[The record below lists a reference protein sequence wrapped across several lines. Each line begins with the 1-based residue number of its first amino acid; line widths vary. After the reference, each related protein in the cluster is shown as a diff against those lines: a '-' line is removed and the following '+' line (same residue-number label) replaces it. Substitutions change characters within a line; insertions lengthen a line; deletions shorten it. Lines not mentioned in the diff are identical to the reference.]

1 MVGDDACTTF
11 IELLKRM
18 MDIFSSMEERKRNQ
32 AGKKIKPPKIKLGKL
47 SKSDFRKLQK
57 AGFDIK
63 YVTVPAEKSAEVEE
77 NLLKMGGSFFK
88 TEVGDSNNAVF
99 AVPASQIDMIQSAL
113 KHAVAKDLQENPDKI
128 AVKDGK
134 DLIDTEDIGL
144 VRRVMTDHDIPVV
157 TFKNDDDKYM
167 NFVPKEFEG
176 QYSKA
181 LKEAQEIKK
190 QVDGIDITRYEQT
203 APLDDLGYEAFV
215 VPQDEAEEIYA
226 AAKADGLDVSFVKQG
241 ENVAVMYDTDI
252 SEKVE
257 KARQEYKDSLEMS
270 EEYIIDVY
278 DNIITL
284 DMAKLNIEE
293 LNTADTYYMRV
304 PNTKGQD
311 YIRIKQSDGE
321 LINGGKTLKS
331 ELDFDKQ
338 YPVYDS
344 SGKVKRAVNGSE
356 LAGYFNT
363 RNRRINKD
371 TAVYKYGTQGGE
383 LRRID
388 LFNSKKNEL
397 ISVKMGSCA
406 EMSAALRE
414 RGLNGKTIQKLLE
427 DIHKELNDKQ
437 KEIFGFAAEKTEIVY
452 ADIPN
457 IGEYL
462 AQSQLSQTVIGKAEC
477 IGAIP
482 KDSGSKCC
490 ILDNNTNKFAV
501 IPVMPVSEVR
511 SMLTQ
516 MGYSEI
522 SAKEIADKVVKSY
535 RETDISGDFEI
546 NEEKSQTIKPERY
559 DTNNAELADMGYYRY
574 GSSTVII
581 KDDAESYRYM
591 QIEKD
596 TPMSEIEKAL
606 REDFGLIDDVSV
618 AVAVKQLV
626 NDGYISD
633 AKTKETEE
641 ARVCQVSGN
650 MLEVTSKKDGSSA
663 MMPMDRIDTD
673 ILQNM
678 GISEKGANEIKKS
691 FEKNIRDRKTPDKQK
706 LSELKSYAADKIKE
720 LSNAVKDKAV
730 SLGRSK
736 GGQEH

>member
-63 YVTVPAEKSAEVEE
+63 YVTVPAEKSVEVEK

-144 VRRVMTDHDIPVV
+144 VRRVMTDCDIPVV

-190 QVDGIDITRYEQT
+190 QVDGIDVTRYEQT
-203 APLDDLGYEAFV
+203 APLDDSGYEAFV
-215 VPQDEAEEIYA
+215 VLQDEAREIYA
-226 AAKADGLDVSFVKQG
+226 AAKADNLEVSFVKQG

-252 SEKVE
+252 SKKVE

-293 LNTADTYYMRV
+293 LNTADTYFMRV

-311 YIRIKQSDGE
+311 YIRIKQSDSE

-331 ELDFDKQ
+331 EFDFDKQ

-397 ISVKMGSCA
+397 ISVKMGSCT

-462 AQSQLSQTVIGKAEC
+462 AQS
-477 IGAIP
+477 
-482 KDSGSKCC
+482 
-490 ILDNNTNKFAV
+490 
-501 IPVMPVSEVR
+501 
-511 SMLTQ
+511 
-516 MGYSEI
+516 
-522 SAKEIADKVVKSY
+522 
-535 RETDISGDFEI
+535 
-546 NEEKSQTIKPERY
+546 
-559 DTNNAELADMGYYRY
+559 
-574 GSSTVII
+574 
-581 KDDAESYRYM
+581 
-591 QIEKD
+591 
-596 TPMSEIEKAL
+596 
-606 REDFGLIDDVSV
+606 
-618 AVAVKQLV
+618 
-626 NDGYISD
+626 
-633 AKTKETEE
+633 
-641 ARVCQVSGN
+641 
-650 MLEVTSKKDGSSA
+650 
-663 MMPMDRIDTD
+663 
-673 ILQNM
+673 
-678 GISEKGANEIKKS
+678 
-691 FEKNIRDRKTPDKQK
+691 
-706 LSELKSYAADKIKE
+706 
-720 LSNAVKDKAV
+720 
-730 SLGRSK
+730 
-736 GGQEH
+736 

>member
-32 AGKKIKPPKIKLGKL
+32 AGKKIKPPKIKFGKL

-144 VRRVMTDHDIPVV
+144 VRRVMTDCDIPVV

-190 QVDGIDITRYEQT
+190 QVDGIDVTRYEQT

-226 AAKADGLDVSFVKQG
+226 AAKADNLEVSFVKQG
-241 ENVAVMYDTDI
+241 ENVAVMYDSDI

-293 LNTADTYYMRV
+293 LNTADTYFMRV

-321 LINGGKTLKS
+321 LINGGKTLKT

-406 EMSAALRE
+406 EMAAALRE

-437 KEIFGFAAEKTEIVY
+437 KEIFGFTAEKTEIVY

-477 IGAIP
+477 IGEIS
-482 KDSGSKCC
+482 KDNGSKCC
-490 ILDNNTNKFAV
+490 VLDNNTNKFAV

-522 SAKEIADKVVKSY
+522 SAKEIADKVVRSY

-546 NEEKSQTIKPERY
+546 NEEKSQTAKPERY

-574 GSSTVII
+574 GGSTVII

-596 TPMSEIEKAL
+596 TPMSEVEKAL

-626 NDGYISD
+626 NDGYITD

-650 MLEVTSKKDGSSA
+650 MIEVTSKQDGSSA
-663 MMPMDRIDTD
+663 MMPMDKIDTD